1 VLQRRLTGVL
11 LATLVALSA
20 CGDDTLE
27 DNLVRPGITAMD
39 EARTEACGLNA
50 SMLRTAIDAYTM
62 LEGAPPPDEA
72 ALVPDFLRE
81 ETTDW
86 DVVDGQL
93 VPENPA
99 CGDAPEV
106 TPIDDIVTSTLPSPT
121 ADEVLAS
128 FSAEQVEQIGG
139 QACAAELAAIFAA
152 GEQYVAEQSADP
164 EGLQDLVDAGYLT
177 ELPGL
182 WQADGD
188 ELTPSDGSEC
198 TDLTALDLE
207 ARCTA
212 EARTMEVAYE
222 ASLAMNGDGSDPT
235 EAGFVT
241 DGLLRA
247 ELPLVDL
254 GEGGAAIAA
263 PDSGCDEFIDP

>member
-11 LATLVALSA
+11 LATLVALTA

-39 EARTEACGLNA
+39 DARTEACGLNA

-62 LEGAPPPDEA
+62 LEGAPPPDET

-93 VPENPA
+93 VAENPA
-99 CGDAPEV
+99 CGEAPEV
-106 TPIDDIVTSTLPSPT
+106 TPIDDIVTSTLPSLT

-128 FSAEQVEQIGG
+128 FSPEQIEQIGG

-152 GEQYVAEQSADP
+152 GERFVAEQDGEPAN
-164 EGLQDLVDAGYLT
+164 LQDLVDAGYLS
-177 ELPGL
+177 ELPAL
-182 WQADGD
+182 WQADADQLRPAENG
-188 ELTPSDGSEC
+188 GC
-198 TDLTALDLE
+198 RDLAADDLE

-212 EARTMEVAYE
+212 EARTIEVAYQ
-222 ASLAMNGDGSDPT
+222 AFLATNGQDADPT
-235 EAGFVT
+235 EADLVT
-241 DGLLRA
+241 DGLLRG
-247 ELPLVDL
+247 ELPLVEL
-254 GEGGAAIAA
+254 GEDGAAVAA
-263 PDSGCDEFIDP
+263 PDSGCDPFVP

>member
-1 VLQRRLTGVL
+1 MLQRRLTGVL
-11 LATLVALSA
+11 LTTLVVLSA

-39 EARTEACGLNA
+39 EARTETCGLNA

-62 LEGAPPPDEA
+62 LEGAPPPDES

-81 ETTDW
+81 QTTDW
-86 DVVDGQL
+86 DVVDGEL
-93 VPENPA
+93 VAENPD
-99 CGDAPEV
+99 CGDPPEV
-106 TPIDDIVTSTLPSPT
+106 TPIDAIVTSTLPNLT

-128 FSAEQVEQIGG
+128 FSQEQIDQIGG
-139 QACAAELAAIFAA
+139 TECATELAEIFAA
-152 GEQYVAEQSADP
+152 GERYVAEQAGEP
-164 EGLQDLVDAGYLT
+164 QGLQDLVDAGYLA
-177 ELPGL
+177 ELPTL

-188 ELTPSDGSEC
+188 ELTPTDGSGC
-198 TDLTALDLE
+198 ADLTALDLE

-212 EARTMEVAYE
+212 EARTIEVAYD

-263 PDSGCDEFIDP
+263 PGSGCDEFIDP